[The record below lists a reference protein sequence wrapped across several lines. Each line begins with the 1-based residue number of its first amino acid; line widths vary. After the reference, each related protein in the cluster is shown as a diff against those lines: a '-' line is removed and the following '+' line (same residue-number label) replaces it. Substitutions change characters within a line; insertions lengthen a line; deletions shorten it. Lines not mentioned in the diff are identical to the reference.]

1 MSISLTIG
9 GLSPTSITGLTD
21 LESASTA
28 TALQLGKEFTNS
40 LTAKLSDLP
49 ANFQA
54 TNVSYSSGTQSWT
67 PAAGPVTFTLSGGV
81 SGKITLVKSGK
92 LFSYT
97 DGFPTTVTLGLQT
110 GTNSDSTVDVKVSPG
125 AVYLCLEL
133 DFNINGGLSGS
144 YTSGAFGLTADASGG
159 ASISV
164 AFYRNCDPSMT
175 LLAAIEDAFK
185 GFVLPLHAKTLSNLR
200 AGDYLHYTF
209 NANLQLGL
217 GASAG
222 LDKIFY
228 AGLYKTQVPDTAG
241 VVGATVSVQPE
252 VQAGAKLCF
261 GYSYAGAFEIL
272 LWKEQ
277 ASAAK
282 ANLHLYRSSHQ
293 DTSLGL
299 NLGVTLMTG
308 AAASVAV
315 TTDQI
320 ANTLTQSIPA
330 ALQPAFTKAVLTPA
344 SNEIQK
350 FVDEANDKITS
361 WLSPLN
367 GQKCSV
373 DLAVDRSADR
383 FLLTNYTI
391 DTTQNYAAAWA
402 DMLGGRFVDAFEMQG
417 SGVSLAVGSGLEAI
431 YKTTSSIKL
440 NLFGK
445 LTAEWDAS
453 TISNS
458 SLLYAGNNTFHLLTS
473 EGKDMLTLINGSSHE
488 VQFYFAAE
496 ASLSQNQPVTPA
508 INLHVVL
515 QATNDSSYG
524 NFIATVVGML
534 TSGPTGQALKSSV
547 QALANQPKTTQ
558 VLHLIFQQGAY
569 SRLNSSTIVKGQPD
583 NEALDRANY
592 NAFQTACGQIFSD
605 GPYNFAFSGVAID
618 YGFWR
623 DTNIAQN
630 DEWPAPPTASPNR
643 RATGPYS
650 AADSY
655 LHSMF
660 PSAGAL
666 THGLY
671 YVCEVASEFMNLC
684 EALKNLCH
692 VAVEIDLGNWQDLV
706 GQLRGIIKN
715 DLDKDFIVPTALAL
729 IQLCGGTPTTV
740 TGPAPGLPSG
750 TSIGITMRY

>member
-1 MSISLTIG
+1 MSISLNIG
-9 GLSPTSITGLTD
+9 GIAQPSIDGLTD
-21 LESASTA
+21 LKNDSAA
-28 TALQLGKEFTNS
+28 TALQLGEEFSNG
-40 LTAKLSDLP
+40 LDAKLSDLP
-49 ANFQA
+49 ANLA
-54 TNVSYSSGTQSWT
+54 TNVSYSSGNQSWT
-67 PAAGPVTFTLSGGV
+67 PAGPVTFTLSGGV
-81 SGKITLVKSGK
+81 SGKIAVVKSGK
-92 LFSYT
+92 LLSYT
-97 DGFPTTVTLGLQT
+97 DGFPTTVTLGLET
-110 GTNSDSTVDVKVSPG
+110 GTNSDTTVDIKISPG

-133 DFNINGGLSGS
+133 DFNIKGGLSGS

-164 AFYRNCDPSMT
+164 AFYRSCDPSMT
-175 LLAAIEDAFK
+175 LLAALEDAFK
-185 GFVLPLHAKTLSNLR
+185 GFVLPLHANTLSNLR

-222 LDKIFY
+222 FDKIFY

-241 VVGATVSVQPE
+241 IVGATVSVKPE

-261 GYSYAGAFEIL
+261 GYSYAGTFEIL

-277 ASAAK
+277 ASATR

-293 DTSLGL
+293 DTSLGV
-299 NLGVTLMTG
+299 NLGLTVTTG
-308 AAASVAV
+308 ASASVAV

-320 ANTLTQSIPA
+320 GNTLTQSIPA
-330 ALQPAFTKAVLTPA
+330 PLQPAFTKAVLTPA
-344 SNEIQK
+344 SSEIQK
-350 FVDEANDKITS
+350 FADEANAKITS

-367 GQKCSV
+367 GQKSSL
-373 DLAVDRSADR
+373 DLAVDRAVDR

-391 DTTQNYAAAWA
+391 DTTQNYAAAWT
-402 DMLGGRFVDAFEMQG
+402 DMLGGRFIDAFAMPD

-431 YKTTSSIKL
+431 YKTTTSIKL

-445 LTAEWDAS
+445 LSAEWDAS

-458 SLLYAGNNTFHLLTS
+458 SLLYAGNNTFHLLTT

-488 VQFYFAAE
+488 IQCYFAAE

-515 QATNDSSYG
+515 QATDDSSYG
-524 NFIATVVGML
+524 SSIATVVGML
-534 TSGPTGQALKSSV
+534 TSGPTGQALKSSFRS
-547 QALANQPKTTQ
+547 LANQPKTTQ
-558 VLHLIFQQGAY
+558 VLHLIFPQEAY
-569 SRLNSSTIVKGQPD
+569 SKLNSSTLHKGQPD
-583 NEALDRANY
+583 NEALDAANF
-592 NAFQTACGQIFSD
+592 NTFRTACGQIFSES
-605 GPYNFAFSGVAID
+605 PYNFVFSGVSLD

-623 DTNIAQN
+623 NTNIAQN
-630 DEWPAPPTASPNR
+630 DEWPAPATVSPNR
-643 RATGPYS
+643 RETGPYS
-650 AADSY
+650 AADTY
-655 LHSMF
+655 LHTVF

-666 THGLY
+666 THGPY
-671 YVCEVASEFMNLC
+671 YVCEVGSEFMNLC

-692 VAVEIDLGNWQDLV
+692 VAVEGDLGNWQDLIN
-706 GQLRGIIKN
+706 QLRGIVKN

-729 IQLCGGTPTTV
+729 IQLCGGIPTTV